1 MLSYRN
7 DLLRGDRV
15 PLPSVHSTTL
25 PRGII
30 TKSESMMNELFNLL
44 DSKDVHL
51 QE

>member
-15 PLPSVHSTTL
+15 PLPNIQSNLL

-30 TKSESMMNELFNLL
+30 TKSPKMINVLFDLL
-44 DSKDVHL
+44 DSEDVQL
-51 QE
+51 